1 MLIGLASVLEFVV
14 TKMHEVGKRVLSE
27 DSGED
32 QTDFYLTS
40 STGLFLS
47 QRVNFTAISIGIANS
62 TDIEKDFIFGFHRY
76 PLRSVNHLHMH
87 CLLRPLKYVQASH

>member
-1 MLIGLASVLEFVV
+1 MVAFHDIRPRARLHVLVV
-14 TKMHEVGKRVLSE
+14 PKEHIRGSEDLDEGHLPLLTKMHEVGKRVLSE
-27 DSGED
+27 DSG
-32 QTDFYLTS
+32 
-40 STGLFLS
+40 
-47 QRVNFTAISIGIANS
+47 IANP